1 MAFKSRFLAQTAPR
15 CLVTAIDAD
24 FQRFIGNPAYP
35 ILTSGAGEP
44 CGGSDRPVLKPAKS
58 GLTSGLPRVVQG
70 LSRSRLPTGC
80 GARGRGKGGDGL
92 LQGVKSLGQRRQL
105 LGKLFGLRLLR
116 DELILNDL
124 QLVDG
129 LLLSYPKPLCRLQD
143 LV

>member
-80 GARGRGKGGDGL
+80 GTVSRGRGKVGDRL
-92 LQGVKSLGQRRQL
+92 LQG
-105 LGKLFGLRLLR
+105 GLSCGMPDRTA
-116 DELILNDL
+116 I
-124 QLVDG
+124 VPTWT
-129 LLLSYPKPLCRLQD
+129 SPK
-143 LV
+143 